1 MSYSNMEME
10 MSEYIYANEPAEP
23 QQMEETA
30 LNTPGE
36 DDRAEER
43 EVVIYEGSDYYE
55 GHRAATPSAV
65 KPGRTWVRAQT
76 LCLLLLCVLLLAGII
91 GTGLHC
97 RIKLQTHSE
106 SWAEER
112 KQTLW
117 GLSDFCKDGCTS
129 FNFSF
134 YYISSGKKSW
144 DDSREDCRG
153 RGADLVIVNSK
164 EEQMFINSKNLVV
177 WIGLTDRE
185 EEGTWRWV
193 DGSVLNSTAFWR
205 KGKPNGQHGGGM
217 KCVDTYWYSEERSW
231 SDEYCARQH
240 HWICERMADF

>member
-1 MSYSNMEME
+1 MCPCD
-10 MSEYIYANEPAEP
+10 IF
-23 QQMEETA
+23 
-30 LNTPGE
+30 
-36 DDRAEER
+36 
-43 EVVIYEGSDYYE
+43 
-55 GHRAATPSAV
+55 H
-65 KPGRTWVRAQT
+65 PGRTWVRAQT

-97 RIKLQTHSE
+97 KFFTFICSFMKDLTDSNHRLFVHLLRSSLNIGSE
-106 SWAEER
+106 
-112 KQTLW
+112 
-117 GLSDFCKDGCTS
+117 
-129 FNFSF
+129 SF